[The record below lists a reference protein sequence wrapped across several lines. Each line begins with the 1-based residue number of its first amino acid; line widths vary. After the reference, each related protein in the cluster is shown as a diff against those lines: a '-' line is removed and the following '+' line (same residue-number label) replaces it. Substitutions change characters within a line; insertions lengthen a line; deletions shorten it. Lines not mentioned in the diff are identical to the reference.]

1 MPLLHYKL
9 IKNERIHHLSI
20 RIWLIVTSFTIV
32 RLLDW
37 AWDLALVLCSY
48 HFFFISNKNVTCI
61 PGWHQWLT
69 LIENK

>member
-9 IKNERIHHLSI
+9 IINERIHHLSI
-20 RIWLIVTSFTIV
+20 RIWLIVTNSTIV

-37 AWDLALVLCSY
+37 AWDLALVLCS
-48 HFFFISNKNVTCI
+48 HHFFISNKNVTCI